1 MSNIVW
7 RVPVLMVGRRYCA
20 SDIRV
25 MAANMETKMMR
36 RCGEALET
44 ITASCLPKSHY
55 RPPVY
60 RYSTVLDCTALNSL
74 NLCLQSSFMVLIF
87 GSRLKSERL
96 RDHGKEETNAISFEL
111 LQTRHQGETFVEPL
125 LICKRLHNALVSAF

>member
-1 MSNIVW
+1 MVCLDSQNP
-7 RVPVLMVGRRYCA
+7 RYLSLNPVMVKKGGELMG
-20 SDIRV
+20 SDLV
-25 MAANMETKMMR
+25 LLDGK
-36 RCGEALET
+36 CGEALET